1 MTPPTELNPLQYPDI
16 INLFHLAFERDSSIS
31 SVIVDSEVVAV
42 DYQTGELRS
51 FQELAG
57 RARRDVK
64 AADVKVAVC
73 LYLFDIML
81 LNNQASF
88 LVFLAQTKR
97 NEIQI

>member
-1 MTPPTELNPLQYPDI
+1 MYSLLKAQQYPDI
-16 INLFHLAFERDSSIS
+16 TNLFHLAFERDATIS

-42 DYQTGELRS
+42 DYQTGELGS

-73 LYLFDIML
+73 LYLFDLML
-81 LNNQASF
+81 LNDQAGGLS
-88 LVFLAQTKR
+88 ARDRSARPTR
-97 NEIQI
+97 C